1 MLGTDTDTLRQTH
14 TWTDTDTGI
23 QSQDNIQ
30 AGTTLKLHNRQAE
43 EGGRHGERETE
54 ESSLSLPLAK

>member
-1 MLGTDTDTLRQTH
+1 MLGTDTDTLRETYI
-14 TWTDTDTGI
+14 WKDTGI

-30 AGTTLKLHNRQAE
+30 AGTTLNLHNRQAE